1 MAWNDL
7 TRSVDP
13 PGLSGVAASSN
24 ISLALLVL
32 IVYFVVF
39 EREPVAALFFGVV
52 FILFSRMRWDVTN
65 READSNVGF

>member
-24 ISLALLVL
+24 VSLALLIL
-32 IVYFVVF
+32 IVYFIVF
-39 EREPVAALFFGVV
+39 EHEPVIALFFGAV
-52 FILFSRMRWDVTN
+52 FVLFSRMRWDVTN
-65 READSNVGF
+65 QEADPNVGF